1 MEEVSSGLFR
11 ILYFKSKFGKY
22 AINEND
28 TDIRGRG
35 DLCFVTAEGDG
46 HSWLTFLF

>member
-11 ILYFKSKFGKY
+11 IQYFKPKFGKY

-28 TDIRGRG
+28 TDIHERG

-46 HSWLTFLF
+46 HS